1 MKQRSRIGPEVQVT
15 SDADVAVSLK
25 VLEIEKSGGVTRL
38 GSGNEP
44 EEFLEKRFVARNG
57 ERTLV
62 GEAVFFFGLD
72 KKVLEDGVVQVRRAD
87 NESSATPTD
96 ADGHVSGGDIGRYA
110 GCGHSGLVAPAP
122 QQLSEPH
129 NVADLA
135 AFSDSS

>member
-1 MKQRSRIGPEVQVT
+1 MT
-15 SDADVAVSLK
+15 VSLK
-25 VLEIEKSGGVTRL
+25 VLEIDKSVGVTRL

-44 EEFLEKRFVARNG
+44 EEFLEERFIARDG

-62 GEAVFFFGLD
+62 GEAVLCFGLN

-87 NESSATPTD
+87 NESPATPTD

-110 GCGHSGLVAPAP
+110 VGGHSSLAAPAP

-135 AFSDSS
+135 AFSESS